1 MRWIHPFVLFLLLIL
16 PHYQIGMAQAAENE
30 TDTRYIVIDLWKR
43 ELYLYEGDSKLKQY
57 PVAPGRERYPS
68 PIGEWTITHKSK
80 DWGGGFGSRWLG
92 LNVPWGIYGIHG
104 TNRPQSIGHD
114 VSHGCFRMFNQ
125 HIEELFT
132 LVVPGTPVIVDG
144 PLPGRDEWAL
154 KKLVR
159 GSKGSDVMLVQNR
172 LRAAGYYNGPID
184 GIFGYRLEHAI
195 KQWQADMDWEVT
207 AQISSRE
214 YVELGLIE

>member
-1 MRWIHPFVLFLLLIL
+1 
-16 PHYQIGMAQAAENE
+16 
-30 TDTRYIVIDLWKR
+30 
-43 ELYLYEGDSKLKQY
+43 
-57 PVAPGRERYPS
+57 
-68 PIGEWTITHKSK
+68 
-80 DWGGGFGSRWLG
+80 
-92 LNVPWGIYGIHG
+92 
-104 TNRPQSIGHD
+104 
-114 VSHGCFRMFNQ
+114 MFTQ